1 MKEVVSSCGP
11 GTHGSGPAHAPVGI
25 APHAHFLAGHDGTHP
40 ACRYFSFWLICFLTH
55 QTAINL
61 FRCMGAIGRSLV
73 VAYTMAWLIFLLL
86 ILLSGR
92 ATGKRKPALSGIVSC
107 IQGLPVW
114 FTVSRWRRSARIG
127 IDLNHTQGGGLCA

>member
-1 MKEVVSSCGP
+1 MLLV
-11 GTHGSGPAHAPVGI
+11 
-25 APHAHFLAGHDGTHP
+25 GHDG
-40 ACRYFSFWLICFLTH
+40 ARCARRCFSFWLICFLTH

-92 ATGKRKPALSGIVSC
+92 ASPTTIKCS
-107 IQGLPVW
+107 
-114 FTVSRWRRSARIG
+114 F
-127 IDLNHTQGGGLCA
+127 

>member
-1 MKEVVSSCGP
+1 M
-11 GTHGSGPAHAPVGI
+11 H
-25 APHAHFLAGHDGTHP
+25 
-40 ACRYFSFWLICFLTH
+40 RYFTFWLICFLTH

-92 ATGKRKPALSGIVSC
+92 TLHSNMAAL
-107 IQGLPVW
+107 
-114 FTVSRWRRSARIG
+114 RRRC
-127 IDLNHTQGGGLCA
+127 LL